1 MWAADVESLSDGR
14 VRRYCILRGGA
25 PVGYGDVLR
34 CWEADRDFRTFF
46 VGLLADA
53 PPGAFRWETPPV
65 TAATLGRP
73 FEFVLLD
80 APGLDRT
87 PDRPAFDEHFR
98 TAPPG
103 ATVVTF
109 PNLSGDAVLVVP
121 LPAADPGAYVHLA
134 RFVRDAPDA
143 QRHDLWRAVGAAMR
157 ARVGE
162 RPVWLSTAGAGVAWL
177 HVRLDQS
184 PKYYGH
190 WPYAAQRA

>member
-1 MWAADVESLSDGR
+1 MWSADVEPLAGGRARCYR
-14 VRRYCILRGGA
+14 VRRGNA
-25 PVGYGDVLR
+25 PVAFADVLR
-34 CWEADRDFRTFF
+34 CWEGDRDFRTFF

-53 PPGAFRWETPPV
+53 PFGAFRWETPPV
-65 TAATLGRP
+65 TAATLARP

-80 APGLDRT
+80 APGLDRG
-87 PDRPAFDEHFR
+87 PDPSAFDDHFR

-109 PNLSGDAVLVVP
+109 PNLSGDAVMVVP
-121 LPAADPGAYVHLA
+121 LPAVDPGTYVHLA
-134 RFVRDAPDA
+134 HFVRGAPEA

-157 ARVGE
+157 ARAGE

-177 HVRLDQS
+177 HVRLDAR

-190 WPYAAQRA
+190 RPYAAQGA